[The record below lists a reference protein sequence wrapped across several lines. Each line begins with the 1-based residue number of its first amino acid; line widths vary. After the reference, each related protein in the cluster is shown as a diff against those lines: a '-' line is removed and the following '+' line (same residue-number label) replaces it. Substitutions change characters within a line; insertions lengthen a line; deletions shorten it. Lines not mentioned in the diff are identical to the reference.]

1 MADLSPSAVPVN
13 MPSVA
18 EANNHISDVI
28 RLMTP
33 SPNPTDAKAT
43 TLHFQDIIVAEVIPR
58 LCAKVGV
65 SVASWKKSQL
75 LPTSASAERE
85 DGNATTTASSS
96 EVADDVESKLLP
108 CNVINVVDADGRT
121 AFHWALSMK
130 RFDVAQALLDAP
142 FNANPLTVDL
152 DGATTLTTACSVDCP
167 SALLSTLLSAAAAT
181 AAAVTTA
188 SSSSSVAEGGDATSA
203 VDFFNAQD
211 TAGNTPLLYIA
222 SRGNTRALKVILAA
236 IPANVFLTYRT
247 VEMKSAA
254 KVFSGT
260 NATPSSAA
268 AGGVAVPT
276 EMAGVTI
283 IKPTA
288 TPAPEATVSDVAVA
302 PPVVATPLLNY
313 PDPFALNKRRQTALH
328 RAIARGASDFVEE
341 YLSWMKRRVATN
353 NVDPSKGPNGSDVVS
368 NKASVRHFINSQDV
382 QGNTA
387 LHYAALENNQDLGQL
402 LLRNGADRDI
412 RNKDG
417 QEFWKL

>member
-1 MADLSPSAVPVN
+1 MSDLSPSAVPVN

-33 SPNPTDAKAT
+33 SPTPSDPKAT
-43 TLHFQDIIVAEVIPR
+43 SLHFQDIIVSEVIPR

-65 SVASWKKSQL
+65 SVATWRKSQL

-85 DGNATTTASSS
+85 EDASGNANSGTTSTSAV
-96 EVADDVESKLLP
+96 EMDVESRLLP

-121 AFHWALSMK
+121 AFHWSLSMK

-167 SALLSTLLSAAAAT
+167 STLLTTLLSAAAAS
-181 AAAVTTA
+181 AAA
-188 SSSSSVAEGGDATSA
+188 SSSSSTSEGGDSTTTTA

-211 TAGNTPLLYIA
+211 TAGNTALLYIA
-222 SRGNTRALKVILAA
+222 SRGNTS
-236 IPANVFLTYRT
+236 NVFLTYRT
-247 VEMKSAA
+247 VEMKSVGGASKA
-254 KVFSGT
+254 VGST
-260 NATPSSAA
+260 SSAGADVA
-268 AGGVAVPT
+268 APT
-276 EMAGVTI
+276 GMAGVTI
-283 IKPTA
+283 TKPASAESATSTASVTAVGGDVA
-288 TPAPEATVSDVAVA
+288 TPSDAVA
-302 PPVVATPLLNY
+302 AAPPLLNY
-313 PDPFALNKRRQTALH
+313 PNPFALNKRRQTVLH

-341 YLSWMKRRVATN
+341 FLSWMKRRVATN
-353 NVDPSKGPNGSDVVS
+353 NIDPAKGPNGSDVVS